1 MMFIKKN
8 TVSFTSLTILLID
21 PETFVCVKTDGTIF
35 NFNKL
40 KNSLDVASNIYKNK
54 KLLEDA
60 ENEQHVIKILLNKL
74 RKYNPTKAKKIKA
87 KKETL
92 SAVEKLLNNRQEVID
107 VFKAGIFLYEDG
119 FQKEKSE
126 EESEELSEDDFK
138 KFIENI
144 ENESNYDLFKHYF
157 NFAVPSAL
165 AKNYMKQKIKIRA
178 TS

>member
-1 MMFIKKN
+1 M
-8 TVSFTSLTILLID
+8 
-21 PETFVCVKTDGTIF
+21 
-35 NFNKL
+35 
-40 KNSLDVASNIYKNK
+40 ASNIYRDKS
-54 KLLEDA
+54 LLKDA
-60 ENEQHVIKILLNKL
+60 KNEQNETKILLNKL
-74 RKYNPTKAKKIKA
+74 RNYNPTKAKKIKA

-107 VFKAGIFLYEDG
+107 VFKTGIFPYEAG

-126 EESEELSEDDFK
+126 EESEALSEDDFK

-157 NFAVPSAL
+157 NFVVTSAL
-165 AKNYMKQKIKIRA
+165 AKHYMKQKIKIRT